1 MYTSPFRKNFT
12 QQSKPMPSPKKRAKS
27 CQNFGRNSIDDFKF
41 IIHFFSYTHAKWKM
55 MQMKKMSKNTLLI
68 VFENFKKQINELWT
82 IYENFNNQ
90 IFVNI

>member
-1 MYTSPFRKNFT
+1 
-12 QQSKPMPSPKKRAKS
+12 
-27 CQNFGRNSIDDFKF
+27 
-41 IIHFFSYTHAKWKM
+41 
-55 MQMKKMSKNTLLI
+55 MSKNTLLI